1 MFGITGWV
9 AGGSLARSGGGFD
22 PATAIT
28 VAIASAIC
36 GIVLGITWATNIAG
50 ILAKPLTSLFDGG
63 NQEIEP
69 QPLYSIA
76 EARRKQGKYLEAV
89 AEVRKQLARFP
100 GDYAGMMMLADIQA
114 EDLKDLTSAQI
125 TVERVLSEPEQT
137 PNHVAAALNRLADWH
152 LKLGQDPDSAR
163 AALEQIIQ
171 SLPETEHAYHATQR
185 IAHLTTPQM
194 LAEKKEPHRVK
205 LGQYEQRVGLLTEP
219 SAVRPPGEDAAAQA
233 ANYVKQLEQFPQDS
247 DAREKLSLIY
257 AEHYQRLDLAA
268 AQLEEL
274 IAQPNAPA
282 RQVVHWLNQLAD
294 LSIRHSADVVAGRQV
309 LERII
314 ELYPKS
320 AAAESAKNRIAHLQL
335 ELRSQKKSQAV
346 KLGSYEQNIGLKGP
360 PRFSG

>member
-1 MFGITGWV
+1 LTKILAVGV
-9 AGGSLARSGGGFD
+9 A
-22 PATAIT
+22 AI
-28 VAIASAIC
+28 S
-36 GIVLGITWATNIAG
+36 GIVLCAIWAPGLLGMLARPFTN
-50 ILAKPLTSLFDGG
+50 LYDGG
-63 NQEIEP
+63 SHEVDP
-69 QPLYSIA
+69 QPFYSIA

-100 GDYAGMMMLADIQA
+100 GDYAGMMMLADIEA
-114 EDLKDLTSAQI
+114 ENLKDLHSAQM
-125 TVERVLSEPEQT
+125 TVERVLSEPEQV
-137 PNHVAAALNRLADWH
+137 PAHVAAALNRLADWH

-163 AALEQIIQ
+163 VALERIVQMC
-171 SLPETEHAYHATQR
+171 SETEYAYHATQR
-185 IAHLTTPQM
+185 IAHLTSAEM
-194 LAEKKEPHRVK
+194 LAEKKEPHRVQ

-219 SAVRPPGEDAAAQA
+219 PAVQPPGDDAAAQA
-233 ANYVKQLEQFPQDS
+233 ANYVKHLNQFPEDS
-247 DAREKLSLIY
+247 DAREKLALIY

-294 LSIRHSADVVAGRQV
+294 LNIRHNADVVAARQA

-314 ELYPKS
+314 GLYPKS